1 MPAELLFH
9 RMKPVMTMETI
20 RKGFAAISGPAY
32 ETIIRT
38 LQLCA
43 AMLFCS
49 LALLLRCGGLHPDTY
64 ELYRTA
70 AALQSE
76 SAAVLL
82 LGNAGALLLEH
93 LHSR

>member
-1 MPAELLFH
+1 MPGGRLI
-9 RMKPVMTMETI
+9 RRIKPVMTMETI

-32 ETIIRT
+32 EMLLRT

-43 AMLFCS
+43 VMLCCS
-49 LALLLRCGGLHPDTY
+49 LALLLRCGGLRPDTY

-70 AALQSE
+70 AELQSQ

-82 LGNAGALLLEH
+82 LGNAGALLLE
-93 LHSR
+93 LLCRR